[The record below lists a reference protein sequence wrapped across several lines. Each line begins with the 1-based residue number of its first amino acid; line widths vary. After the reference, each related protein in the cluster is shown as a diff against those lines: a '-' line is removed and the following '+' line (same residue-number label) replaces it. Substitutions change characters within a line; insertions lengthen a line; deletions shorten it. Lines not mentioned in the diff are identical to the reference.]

1 MNWLNYHHLLYFKVI
16 AETGSLSKASE
27 VLRVGQSSLSMQ
39 LKQLEERLERPLF
52 ERKQKRL
59 VLTEAGQIA
68 LKYAQDIFSM
78 GDEMLNTLSDGKTK
92 DQVSVQIGIEEG
104 VPHYAAT
111 SLLSHALDLEGAAP
125 TVSHNNTETLI
136 EDLLEHRLDMVLTM
150 EQPSP
155 HSKKSIL
162 LQKRVANSA
171 IFVVS
176 HKKYLHLKK
185 DFPSSLE
192 NIPCL
197 IYSPLSRPRHEI
209 ERFYHENKISLNVVL
224 ETDENVIMKN
234 LAVQGKGITFLTQ
247 GSIDHWVKN
256 KDLIVLGQLPV
267 NLELWLVTLKRK
279 MINPVAQELMDRF
292 SLES

>member
-1 MNWLNYHHLLYFKVI
+1 MNWLNYHHLLYFKII

-68 LKYAQDIFSM
+68 LKYAQDIFSL
-78 GDEMLNTLSDGKTK
+78 GDEMLNTLSDGKAK
-92 DQVSVQIGIEEG
+92 DHTSVQIGIEEG

-111 SLLSHALDLEGAAP
+111 ALLSHTLDILGAAP
-125 TVSHNNTETLI
+125 TVTHNNTQTLI
-136 EDLLEHRLDMVLTM
+136 DDLLEHRLDIVLTM

-155 HSKKSIL
+155 HSKKDII
-162 LQKRVANSA
+162 LQKRVAHSA
-171 IFVVS
+171 LFVVG
-176 HKKYLHLKK
+176 HKKYLPLKK

-197 IYSPLSRPRHEI
+197 IFSPLSRPRHEI
-209 ERFYHENKISLNVVL
+209 ERFYHENKLTLNIAL
-224 ETDENVIMKN
+224 ETDENILLKN
-234 LAVQGKGITFLTQ
+234 LAIEGKGITFLTQ
-247 GSIDHWVKN
+247 GSSEFWIKQ
-256 KDLIVLGQLPV
+256 KDLVIIGQMPIH
-267 NLELWLVTLKRK
+267 LELWLIALKRK
-279 MINPVAQELMDRF
+279 MMNPVAQELMDSF
-292 SLES
+292 SLEG

>member
-78 GDEMLNTLSDGKTK
+78 GSEMLNTLSDNQANNVTAI
-92 DQVSVQIGIEEG
+92 QIGIEEG

-111 SLLSHALDLEGAAP
+111 ALLSQTMEIKGASP
-125 TVSHNNTETLI
+125 TVTHNNTQTLI
-136 EDLLEHRLDMVLTM
+136 DDLHEHRLDLVLTM
-150 EQPSP
+150 EQPSSQ
-155 HSKKSIL
+155 SKKDIL
-162 LQKRVANSA
+162 LQKRVLHSPL
-171 IFVVS
+171 FVVG
-176 HKKYLHLKK
+176 HKKYQTLKK
-185 DFPSSLE
+185 DFPASLE
-192 NIPCL
+192 NVPCL

-209 ERFYHENKISLNVVL
+209 ERFYHENKLTLNIAL
-224 ETDENVIMKN
+224 ETDENILLKN
-234 LAVQGKGITFLTQ
+234 LAIEGKGITFLTQ
-247 GSIDHWVKN
+247 GSSEYWVKQ
-256 KDLIVLGQLPV
+256 KDLVVIGQLPIH
-267 NLELWLVTLKRK
+267 LELWLVALKRK
-279 MINPVAQELMDRF
+279 MVNPVAEKL
-292 SLES
+292 LESFALEG

>member
-78 GDEMLNTLSDGKTK
+78 GSEMLNTLSDGKEKNVT
-92 DQVSVQIGIEEG
+92 SVQIGIEEG

-111 SLLSHALDLEGAAP
+111 NLLSHALDIKGAAP
-125 TVSHNNTETLI
+125 TVTHNNTQTLI
-136 EDLLEHRLDMVLTM
+136 EDLLEHRLDLVLMM

-155 HSKKSIL
+155 HSKKEIL
-162 LQKRVANSA
+162 LQKRVAHSPL
-171 IFVVS
+171 FVVG
-176 HKKYLHLKK
+176 HKKYLPLKK

-192 NIPCL
+192 NVPCL
-197 IYSPLSRPRHEI
+197 VFSPLSRPRHEI
-209 ERFYHENKISLNVVL
+209 ERFYHENKISMNIVL
-224 ETDENVIMKN
+224 ETDENILLKN
-234 LAVQGKGITFLTQ
+234 LAIEGKGITFLTQ
-247 GSIDHWVKN
+247 GSSEYWVKQ
-256 KDLIVLGQLPV
+256 KDLHIIGQLPIH
-267 NLELWLVTLKRK
+267 LELWMVALKRK
-279 MINPVAQELMDRF
+279 MMNPIAQELMNEF
-292 SLES
+292 SLEG

>member
-16 AETGSLSKASE
+16 AETGSLSKASK

-59 VLTEAGQIA
+59 VLTDAGQIA
-68 LKYAQDIFSM
+68 LKYAQDIFSL

-92 DQVSVQIGIEEG
+92 DHTSIQIGIEEG

-111 SLLSHALDLEGAAP
+111 NLLSSVLGFEGAAP

-136 EDLLEHRLDMVLTM
+136 DDLLEHRLDVVLTM
-150 EQPSP
+150 EQPSL

-162 LQKRVANSA
+162 LQKRVANSP
-171 IFVVS
+171 IYVVG
-176 HKKYLHLKK
+176 HKKFLNLKK

-192 NIPCL
+192 NVPCL

-209 ERFYHENKISLNVVL
+209 ERFYHENKISLNILL
-224 ETDENVIMKN
+224 ETDENILLKN
-234 LAVQGKGITFLTQ
+234 LAIEGKGITFLTQ

-256 KDLIVLGQLPV
+256 KDLAVIGLLPV
-267 NLELWLVTLKRK
+267 HLELWLVALKRK
-279 MINPVAQELMDRF
+279 MINPVAQQLMDSF
-292 SLES
+292 SLET